1 MVTGPNGA
9 GKTILARHFTA
20 MSVVTYLGADAIA
33 ENLAAHDPSSMR
45 IEGGPLFSYVIHFD
59 NAGPDATPRAW
70 LQVSPHDPLAYGAR
84 RLKLRRI

>member
-20 MSVVTYLGADAIA
+20 MSIVTYLGAEAIA

-59 NAGPDATPRAW
+59 NAGPDATLRAW

-84 RLKLRRI
+84 RLELRRI